1 MSSLLP
7 PCSFSA
13 VPAAPHERAEIAA
26 LLARCGLGREHS
38 RLETGEFFVVRE
50 QSHVAACAAIDRQG
64 EVALLRSVAVDPA
77 RRAEGLGRA
86 VVLAALHRALEAG
99 VREVWLRSE
108 DAQDYWA
115 LHGFRI
121 APSQAAPAA
130 LLEVQELESQELD
143 GRRGAPATLMRLD
156 LSAGLLVRPA
166 EKADMAQVLAIY
178 NHEVRTS
185 TSTYQYAERTLE
197 EQVGQW
203 ELKRSDGH
211 GFFVATTLDGRIA
224 GYATY
229 GLFRPRE
236 GWRFTCEH
244 SVYLHADWRG
254 RGVGKLL
261 MAPVMAHARW
271 RGFHVMV
278 GVVDASNE
286 ASVRL
291 HRSLGFDV
299 AGIIKEGGY
308 KFDRWLDVALLQARL

>member
-1 MSSLLP
+1 MSTIDSLRTTE
-7 PCSFSA
+7 A
-13 VPAAPHERAEIAA
+13 TPAAPRHVTAIRA
-26 LLARCGLGREHS
+26 LLARCGLAHDEQRIAAGD
-38 RLETGEFFVVRE
+38 FFVVE
-50 QSHVAACAAIDRQG
+50 DEGQLIACAALERRG
-64 EVALLRSVAVDPA
+64 EGALLRSVAVDPA
-77 RRAEGLGRA
+77 HRGRGLGRA
-86 VVLAALHRALEAG
+86 VVLAALGWALQAG
-99 VREVWLRSE
+99 VCQVWLRTE
-108 DAQDYWA
+108 NAADYWA
-115 LHGFRI
+115 LHGFRP
-121 APSQAAPAA
+121 ASAEAAQAALRGEAGTVPAEFA
-130 LLEVQELESQELD
+130 GLCSQ
-143 GRRGAPATLMRLD
+143 GASTMCLD
-156 LSAGLLVRPA
+156 LTAGVLVRPA
-166 EKADMAQVLAIY
+166 DKADMAQVLAIY

-197 EQVGQW
+197 EQVAQW
-203 ELKRSDGH
+203 DVKRSDGH

-261 MAPVMAHARW
+261 MAPVMAHARR
-271 RGFHVMV
+271 RGFHLMV

>member
-38 RLETGEFFVVRE
+38 RFETGEFLVVRE

-108 DAQDYWA
+108 DTQDYWA

-121 APSQAAPAA
+121 SSSQAVPAA
-130 LLEVQELESQELD
+130 ILGAQELD

-185 TSTYQYAERTLE
+185 TSTYQYAQRTLE
-197 EQVGQW
+197 EQVAQW